1 MAIKALFFDF
11 DGVIIETEM
20 PAYQSWQEIY
30 GEFGVALSVH
40 EWASC
45 LGTVGGFNPIE
56 HLEELTGTSIE
67 DPDAL
72 IERRWKR
79 KMELLA
85 EEDLRPGVDDYLRRA
100 AELNLQVAI
109 VSSDTDEWINDNL
122 TRVGRR
128 EGWHHINCAND
139 DTDRAK
145 PSPCLYEEALA
156 SLELE
161 PSEAIVFEDSP
172 NGIKAAKSAGLYCVA
187 VSNPVTKSLDLTL
200 ADMHLDS
207 MSDVSL
213 DDVLARAGKG
223 RA

>member
-1 MAIKALFFDF
+1 MTIRALFFDF

-30 GEFGVALSVH
+30 EEFGVTLSVH

-45 LGTVGGFNPIE
+45 LGTVGGFDPIE
-56 HLEELTGTSIE
+56 HLEELTGIAIE
-67 DPDAL
+67 DPGAL
-72 IERRWKR
+72 IARRWKR

-85 EEDLRPGVDDYLRRA
+85 KEDLRPGVDDYLQRA

-109 VSSDTDEWINDNL
+109 VSSDTDEWIDENL
-122 TRVGRR
+122 TRVGRQ
-128 EGWHHINCAND
+128 EGWHHINCANG

-145 PSPCLYEEALA
+145 PNPCLYEEALT
-156 SLELE
+156 SLGLE
-161 PSEAIVFEDSP
+161 SSEAVVFEDSP
-172 NGIKAAKSAGLYCVA
+172 NGIQAAKSAGLFCVA
-187 VSNPVTKSLDLTL
+187 VANPITKSLDLTL

-207 MSDVSL
+207 LSDVVL
-213 DDVLARAGKG
+213 DDVLARAHKE